1 MLSSVLV
8 EHNNS
13 GYGAGWYL
21 DQILIQELGK
31 SDSQYVFS
39 CQRWLDSGVGD
50 GKMKQELRL
59 LGKTNKE
66 SLTKDVHGKIYN
78 KMLLSF
84 CFDAS
89 LSFLV
94 GSTENKDRFI
104 RTISLMQTVYPC
116 I

>member
-21 DQILIQELGK
+21 DQILIQELEN

-39 CQRWLDSGVGD
+39 CHQWFDSGVGD
-50 GKMKQELRL
+50 GKMKRELQL

-66 SLTKDVHGKIYN
+66 SLTKDIHGKIYN
-78 KMLLSF
+78 KMLSSF
-84 CFDAS
+84 YFDAS

-94 GSTENKDRFI
+94 GSTENKKI
-104 RTISLMQTVYPC
+104 ACKTGLSEQYL
-116 I
+116 